1 MFCPKAERLLYYRI
15 RDCREL
21 NCEKSYYSKR
31 EIVDMLKKL
40 VFILVVISVLLCCTS
55 CNEYFYHPYVHPDL
69 VWERFSTLEPKNRAC
84 LTDGCY
90 LYIGNFSC
98 SYDYLLSYVPN
109 KENTIIYC
117 AIVCNSKIYAVARCY
132 TKGNDS
138 IYVVEFDYQ
147 NNQSPVVIFEKELAF
162 YSADRSSGYSNGILT
177 IHDTKYLGLN
187 DTKEYYHSYIIETG
201 EFIEGASENEFERW
215 YDISYNNTRFKI
227 TDKRTCITKI
237 VNAETVANSGYADV
251 FSGMYYYP
259 VTYCQNGDSI
269 ALAYRIKASTNNGL
283 NLVEDGYFF
292 AFFTYNFETEVLEF
306 DSLLYP
312 KFPDGIS
319 FSYNVIPTTQ

>member
-1 MFCPKAERLLYYRI
+1 MNILK
-15 RDCREL
+15 
-21 NCEKSYYSKR
+21 
-31 EIVDMLKKL
+31 VDMLKKL
-40 VFILVVISVLLCCTS
+40 VFILVIISVLLCCTS

-84 LTDGCY
+84 LTDDCY

-98 SYDYLLSYVPN
+98 SYDYLLSYVPD
-109 KENTIIYC
+109 KENTIIYR
-117 AIVCNSKIYAVARCY
+117 AIVYNSKIYFLARCY
-132 TKGNDS
+132 TEGNDS

-162 YSADRSSGYSNGILT
+162 HSKTQSYIYSNGVFT
-177 IHDTKYLGLN
+177 IKDTEYLGLI
-187 DTKEYYHSYIIETG
+187 DTKNYYSSYVIETG
-201 EFIEGASENEFERW
+201 EFIENSTENKFERW

-227 TDKRTCITKI
+227 TDKRTGLTKI
-237 VNAETVANSGYADV
+237 VNAESVANSGYADV

-259 VTYCQNGDSI
+259 GGSSQNGDGI
-269 ALAYRIKASTNNGL
+269 TLVYQIKASTNHGW
-283 NLVEDGYFF
+283 NLMEDGYFF

>member
-1 MFCPKAERLLYYRI
+1 
-15 RDCREL
+15 
-21 NCEKSYYSKR
+21 
-31 EIVDMLKKL
+31 MLKKL

-84 LTDGCY
+84 LTDGFY

-109 KENTIIYC
+109 KENTKIYR
-117 AIVCNSKIYAVARCY
+117 AIVYNSKIYFVARCY
-132 TKGNDS
+132 TEGNDS

-162 YSADRSSGYSNGILT
+162 YSKNRASSYSNGVLT
-177 IHDTKYLGLN
+177 IKDYKYLGLN

-227 TDKRTCITKI
+227 TDKRTGITKI
-237 VNAETVANSGYADV
+237 VNAETIANSGYADV

-259 VTYCQNGDSI
+259 DTYCQNGDSI
-269 ALAYRIKASTNNGL
+269 ALAYGIKASANNGL
-283 NLVEDGYFF
+283 NFMEDGYFF
-292 AFFTYNFETEVLEF
+292 ACFTYDFETELLEF
-306 DSLLYP
+306 DSLLCTVHG
-312 KFPDGIS
+312 DGIS
-319 FSYNVIPTTQ
+319 ISHDVITSTK